1 MLALLSL
8 KRTTYIFNNSNLKK
22 KMICKNQKYL
32 LNSDAF
38 FSMMV
43 ESVSKN
49 VNINLFKQMNEFATS
64 QDTFL
69 SGLKQISVSI
79 SIQTFYPFIGYLIYT
94 KYKHFK
100 TLK

>member
-1 MLALLSL
+1 MFQ
-8 KRTTYIFNNSNLKK
+8 IWKK

-49 VNINLFKQMNEFATS
+49 LNINLFKQMNEFATS

-69 SGLKQISVSI
+69 SG
-79 SIQTFYPFIGYLIYT
+79 
-94 KYKHFK
+94 
-100 TLK
+100 